1 MKPQL
6 KLDPWFALWIV
17 VGLLSAG
24 TICQILVRAIE
35 VLVK

>member
-6 KLDPWFALWIV
+6 KLDPWFLVWIV
-17 VGLLSAG
+17 VGLLSWAIILEIG
-24 TICQILVRAIE
+24 TRAIE